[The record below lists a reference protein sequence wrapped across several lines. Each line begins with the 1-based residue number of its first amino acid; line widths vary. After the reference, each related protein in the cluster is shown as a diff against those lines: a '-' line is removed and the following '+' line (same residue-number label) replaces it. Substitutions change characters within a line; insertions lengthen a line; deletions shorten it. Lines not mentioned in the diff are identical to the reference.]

1 MKALV
6 RKDLYMLQSFGKLFL
21 LVFTL
26 FAVVPDLQ
34 FFPYSSTYAVML
46 SLYLMQSDEQCK
58 WDSLLP
64 MLPISRRLVVLEKY
78 LLGWAYLALMTVVA
92 LVSQLIWVRFDMM
105 PLDGQYFTMLC
116 IDLAI
121 GFLMQA
127 VSLPVIFRFGTNRGR
142 PVLFFAVAFATL
154 LTVIVLNDRDFGS
167 LLSLLVHIRGWHILV
182 AAVLVSV
189 ATIPLSIHL
198 YEKRILK

>member
-34 FFPYSSTYAVML
+34 FFTYSSTYAVML

-182 AAVLVSV
+182 AAALVSV